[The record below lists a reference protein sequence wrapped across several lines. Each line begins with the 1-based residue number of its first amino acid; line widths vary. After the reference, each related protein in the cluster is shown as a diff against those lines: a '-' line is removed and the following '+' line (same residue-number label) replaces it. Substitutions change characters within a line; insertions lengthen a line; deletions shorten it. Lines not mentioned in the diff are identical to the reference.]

1 MSAASH
7 PARRLL
13 GAFCSLAG
21 DLWLA
26 GDRADCQPYLG
37 RFAPEELAEVS
48 VSAPAV
54 RASCLA
60 FAAES
65 DAGGAV
71 LYDFRLAAVVIGRR
85 TAAGEPDGAQA
96 ARLAGRLG
104 FELGRGQEGPDGR
117 DPWAPA
123 CFSAEELDPG
133 RTDSPRWGDI
143 GEPREIRA
151 ANLYDPKLRDKR
163 VALWAVTW
171 AQRFRALPSDF
182 ALELPVPAGI
192 PAAVLSAR
200 APEIGS
206 AHKAGYET
214 VVPVSREGA

>member
-13 GAFCSLAG
+13 GAFCSLAA

-26 GDRADCQPYLG
+26 AERAGCKPHLG
-37 RFAPEELAEVS
+37 RFAPEELAETS

-60 FAAES
+60 FAAEPET
-65 DAGGAV
+65 GGAV

-96 ARLAGRLG
+96 ARLASRLA
-104 FELGRGQEGPDGR
+104 FELGRRQAADADGR
-117 DPWAPA
+117 DLWALA
-123 CFSAEELDPG
+123 CFSAEELDPN
-133 RTDSPRWGDI
+133 RTDRPRWGDI

-171 AQRFRALPSDF
+171 AQQLRALPSDF
-182 ALELPVPAGI
+182 DIDLPVPAGI
-192 PAAVLSAR
+192 PATVLSAR
-200 APEIGS
+200 APQIGP
-206 AHKAGYET
+206 AHESGYEIAART
-214 VVPVSREGA
+214 GEGA